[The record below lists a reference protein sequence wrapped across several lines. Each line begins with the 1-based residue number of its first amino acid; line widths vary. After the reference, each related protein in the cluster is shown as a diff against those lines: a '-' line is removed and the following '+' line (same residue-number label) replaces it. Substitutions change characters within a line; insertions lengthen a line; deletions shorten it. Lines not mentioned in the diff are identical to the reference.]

1 MTKRIILALSMMA
14 ILLLGSTFPVQA
26 ATPSFYISNIES
38 DVSVSIKT
46 LNFPANTTFNVY
58 MGPGGTQG
66 INGVLV
72 AVTNSGD
79 GGTFGVTY
87 NIPDDLKGAFSIDIR
102 MDSDSGYHMYKNFI
116 NRIDGSTS
124 TKLTGHNLILYVVSV
139 VKDTS
144 VTLRTQY
151 FPTGQDFL
159 VRMGRYGTHGLGG
172 DEITT
177 INTGDSGIFNTT
189 LTIPSDLQGKSPL
202 DVRFDDV
209 YGQSAEISFYNCTG
223 CGQAPKLTPVYLSDL
238 TSNAASSSS
247 SSSSYY
253 RGLPATSLVSVVT
266 DTSVTFYGYNFP
278 TNQDFTVTIGP
289 YGTYGV
295 GGVVVGTTNSGAS
308 GSFTT
313 TYPIPSQYAGS
324 TQLSIRW
331 QGSVY
336 YAYDWFNNS
345 TTGSTSTS
353 TSSSSSTTT
362 SYYYG
367 GIPSTSFVSVVA
379 NTSVTF
385 TGANFPP
392 NQTFTVTIAPY
403 GTLGTGGVVVGTT
416 DTGSSGSFTAT
427 YTIPSQYAGSTK
439 LSIRWQGP
447 VYYAYDWFNNQ

>member
-1 MTKRIILALSMMA
+1 MTKRILLALSMMA
-14 ILLLGSTFPVQA
+14 VLLLGTAFPVQA
-26 ATPSFYISNIES
+26 ATPNFYISNIVT
-38 DVSVSIKT
+38 DQSVSIET
-46 LNFPANTTFNVY
+46 LNFPASTTFDVY

-72 AVTNSGD
+72 ATTNSGD

-87 NIPDDLKGAFSIDIR
+87 NIPDALKGAFSIDIR
-102 MDSDSGYHMYKNFI
+102 MVSDSGYQIYKNFI

-124 TKLTGHNLILYVVSV
+124 IHLTGHNLILYVVSV

-159 VRMGRYGTHGLGG
+159 VRMGKYGTHGLGG
-172 DEITT
+172 DEITNL
-177 INTGDSGIFNTT
+177 NTGDSGILNVT
-189 LTIPSDLQGKSPL
+189 LSIPSDLQGHSPL

-223 CGQAPKLTPVYLSDL
+223 CGEGPKETPIYLSDL
-238 TSNAASSSS
+238 TPGSSSS
-247 SSSSYY
+247 SSNSYY
-253 RGLPATSLVSVVT
+253 YSGIPSTSLVSVVT

-278 TNQDFTVTIGP
+278 ANQNFTVTIGP

-313 TYPIPSQYAGS
+313 TYPIPAQYAGS
-324 TQLSIRW
+324 AQLAIRW

-345 TTGSTSTS
+345 TTGSTSITP
-353 TSSSSSTTT
+353 TPSSST

-367 GIPSTSFVSVVA
+367 GVPSTSYVSDVKD
-379 NTSVTF
+379 TSVTF
-385 TGANFPP
+385 TGADFPP
-392 NQTFTVTIAPY
+392 NQTFTVTIAPF
-403 GTLGTGGVVVGTT
+403 GTLGTGGVAVGTT
-416 DTGSSGSFTAT
+416 QTDSNGNFTAT
-427 YTIPSQYAGSTK
+427 YTIPSQYAGSAQ
-439 LSIRWQGP
+439 LSIRWQGS